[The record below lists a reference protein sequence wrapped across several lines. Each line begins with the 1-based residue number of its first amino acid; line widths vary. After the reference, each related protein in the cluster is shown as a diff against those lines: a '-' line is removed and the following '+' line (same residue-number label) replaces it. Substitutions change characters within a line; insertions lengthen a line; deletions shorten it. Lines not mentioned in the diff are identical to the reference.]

1 MAKLVWDKTGE
12 KIYELGVDRGVLY
25 PQDTTGAYPK
35 GVVWNGLTAVNES
48 PGGAEANDMYA
59 DNIKYGSI
67 RSAETYGGTIE
78 AYTYPDEFAVCDG
91 SVEVYDGVT
100 IGQQKRTPFGFSY
113 RTMIGNDTSSEEND
127 GYKLHLVYNATA
139 SPSSKDYATINDSP
153 EAITFSW
160 EFDTTPIPV
169 TGHKPTATLV
179 IDSTKVEPAKLLEL
193 EKLLYGSESTEAK
206 LPLPDEVIAIF
217 APEEEGE

>member
-35 GVVWNGLTAVNES
+35 GDVWNGLTAVNES

-100 IGQQKRTPFGFSY
+100 IGQQKRNPFGFSY
-113 RTMIGNDTSSEEND
+113 RTMIGNDTSSEEDD

-193 EKLLYGSESTEAK
+193 EKLLYGDETKEAK

-217 APEEEGE
+217 APEEEE

>member
-100 IGQQKRTPFGFSY
+100 IGQQKRNPFGFSY
-113 RTMIGNDTSSEEND
+113 RTMIGNDTSSEEDD

-193 EKLLYGSESTEAK
+193 EKLLYGDESTEAK

-217 APEEEGE
+217 APEE

>member
-100 IGQQKRTPFGFSY
+100 IGQQKRNPFGFSY
-113 RTMIGNDTSSEEND
+113 RTMIGNDTSSEEDD

-193 EKLLYGSESTEAK
+193 EKLLYGDETKEAK

-217 APEEEGE
+217 APEE

>member
-1 MAKLVWDKTGE
+1 MAKLVWGKTGE

-35 GVVWNGLTAVNES
+35 GVVWNGLIAVNES

-100 IGQQKRTPFGFSY
+100 IGQQKRNPFGFSY
-113 RTMIGNDTSSEEND
+113 RTMIGNDTSSEEDD

-153 EAITFSW
+153 EATTFSW

-179 IDSTKVEPAKLLEL
+179 IDSTKVEPTKLQEL
-193 EKLLYGSESTEAK
+193 EKLLYGDESTEAK

-217 APEEEGE
+217 APEE

>member
-100 IGQQKRTPFGFSY
+100 IGQQKRNPFGFSY
-113 RTMIGNDTSSEEND
+113 RTMIGNDTSSEEDD

-193 EKLLYGSESTEAK
+193 EKLLYGGESTEAK

-217 APEEEGE
+217 APEEGE

>member
-100 IGQQKRTPFGFSY
+100 IGQQKRNSFGFSY
-113 RTMIGNDTSSEEND
+113 RTMIGNDTSSEEDD

-193 EKLLYGSESTEAK
+193 EKLLYGGESTEAK

-217 APEEEGE
+217 APEE

>member
-12 KIYELGVDRGVLY
+12 KNYELGVDRGVLY

-100 IGQQKRTPFGFSY
+100 IGQQKRNPFGFSY
-113 RTMIGNDTSSEEND
+113 RTMIGNDTSSEEDD

-193 EKLLYGSESTEAK
+193 EKLLYGDESTEAK

-217 APEEEGE
+217 APEE

>member
-100 IGQQKRTPFGFSY
+100 IGQQKRNPFGFSY
-113 RTMIGNDTSSEEND
+113 RTMIGNDTSSEEDD

-193 EKLLYGSESTEAK
+193 EKLLYGSEATEAK

-217 APEEEGE
+217 APEE